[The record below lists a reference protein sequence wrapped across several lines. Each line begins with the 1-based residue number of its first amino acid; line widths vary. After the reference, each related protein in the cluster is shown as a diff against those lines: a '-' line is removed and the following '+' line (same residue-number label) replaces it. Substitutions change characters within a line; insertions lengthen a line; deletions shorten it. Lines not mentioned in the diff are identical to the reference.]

1 MRVRLLYIYF
11 FVFIL
16 LLVFMSGCGPSGPKG
31 LKETAEKPMIKLAPR
46 HYPRFLD
53 SLEFEGL
60 TRSIEESLI
69 YFKRVPLTRKYIY
82 GKEIFDAGH
91 MIRSLETF
99 LAFLD
104 ENPSPDQLNAFI
116 KEYYL
121 VYKSAGNDKGD
132 VLFTG
137 YYEPTYKGSLKQDDI
152 YIYPVY
158 SKPLDLVEI
167 DLSFFSDKYKGHKRL
182 TARVNPS
189 TRRVVPYYSRKEI
202 NGFSDFM
209 DRAEPIVWLESRVD
223 RFFLEIQGS
232 GRVELKQGGMLRVHY
247 AASNGNA
254 YRSVGR
260 YLINQNEVA
269 REDMSMQAIR
279 EWLEKNPGRMDEV
292 LNHNG
297 SFVFFKTEEGGPY
310 GSINVQVSPLRSIA
324 TDPGVFPRGALCFA
338 EATLPDPKKLQ
349 SQKQGDQDR
358 LDQGI
363 SDHSKPN
370 HSKPD
375 PGKLDNGLK
384 NKDLKNKDQ
393 WDKVSFFVLNQDTG
407 GAIRGPGRADLFCG
421 NGDYAEFTAGHM
433 NTYGKLY
440 FLVLKP

>member
-1 MRVRLLYIYF
+1 
-11 FVFIL
+11 
-16 LLVFMSGCGPSGPKG
+16 MSGCGPSGPKG
-31 LKETAEKPMIKLAPR
+31 PKETAEKPMIKLVPR

-53 SLEFEGL
+53 SMEFEGL
-60 TRSIEESLI
+60 SRSIEESLI
-69 YFKRVPLTRKYIY
+69 YFKRVPLTRKYTY

-91 MIRSLETF
+91 MIKSLEAF
-99 LAFLD
+99 LTFLD
-104 ENPSPDQLNAFI
+104 ESPSPAQLNAFI
-116 KEYYL
+116 KKYYL
-121 VYKSAGNDKGD
+121 VYKSAGNDKNE

-137 YYEPTYKGSLKQDDI
+137 YYEPTYKGSLEQDDTC
-152 YIYPVY
+152 IYPVY
-158 SKPLDLVEI
+158 SKPLDLVQI
-167 DLSFFSDKYKGHKRL
+167 DLSLFSDKYKGHKRL
-182 TARVNPS
+182 TARVNPF

-202 NGFSDFM
+202 NGFPDFM

-232 GRVELKQGGMLRVHY
+232 GRVELKQGGMVRVHY

-260 YLINQNEVA
+260 YLINKNEVA
-269 REDMSMQAIR
+269 KEDMSMQAIR

-292 LNHNG
+292 LHHNG

-310 GSINVQVSPLRSIA
+310 GSINVQVTPLRSIA
-324 TDPGVFPRGALCFA
+324 TDQGIFPRGALCFA
-338 EATLPDPKKLQ
+338 EAALPDPKKLQ
-349 SQKQGDQDR
+349 FQKQGDQEKEDQNK

-363 SDHSKPN
+363 SDHSKPD
-370 HSKPD
+370 K
-375 PGKLDNGLK
+375 G
-384 NKDLKNKDQ
+384 LKNKDQ

-433 NTYGKLY
+433 NTYGQLY
-440 FLVLKP
+440 FLVLKL

>member
-1 MRVRLLYIYF
+1 MRAKLLCRYF
-11 FVFIL
+11 FIFIL
-16 LLVFMSGCGPSGPKG
+16 LILFSPGCGPPGPKG
-31 LKETAEKPMIKLAPR
+31 PKETAEKPLIKLSAR

-53 SLEFEGL
+53 SLEFDGL
-60 TRSIEESLI
+60 NRSIEESLI
-69 YFKRVPLTRKYIY
+69 YFKRVPLTRKYTY

-91 MIRSLETF
+91 MIRSMETF
-99 LAFLD
+99 QAFLA
-104 ENPSPDQLNAFI
+104 ENPSPDKLNAFI
-116 KEYYL
+116 KEYFL
-121 VYKSAGNDKGD
+121 VYKSAGNDKGE

-137 YYEPTYKGSLKQDDI
+137 YYEPTYKGSLEQDDT

-158 SKPLDLVEI
+158 SKPLDMVQI
-167 DLSFFSDKYKGHKRL
+167 DLSLFSDKYKGHKRL

-189 TRRVVPYYSRKEI
+189 THRVVPYYSRKEI
-202 NGFSDFM
+202 NGFSDFV

-232 GRVELKQGGMLRVHY
+232 GRVEVKQGGMLRVHY

-260 YLINQNEVA
+260 YLINKNEIA
-269 REDMSMQAIR
+269 KKDMSMQAIR

-292 LNHNG
+292 LHHNG
-297 SFVFFKTEEGGPY
+297 SFVFFRTEEGGPY
-310 GSINVQVSPLRSIA
+310 GSINVQVTPLRSIA
-324 TDPGVFPRGALCFA
+324 TDQGIFPRGALCFA

-349 SQKQGDQDR
+349 SQKQGDQDK

-363 SDHSKPN
+363 LDQGKPDHSKPD
-370 HSKPD
+370 K
-375 PGKLDNGLK
+375 GLE
-384 NKDLKNKDQ
+384 NKDQ
-393 WDKVSFFVLNQDTG
+393 WDKASLFVLNQDTG

-421 NGDYAEFTAGHM
+421 NGNYAEFTAGHM
-433 NTYGKLY
+433 NTRGQLY